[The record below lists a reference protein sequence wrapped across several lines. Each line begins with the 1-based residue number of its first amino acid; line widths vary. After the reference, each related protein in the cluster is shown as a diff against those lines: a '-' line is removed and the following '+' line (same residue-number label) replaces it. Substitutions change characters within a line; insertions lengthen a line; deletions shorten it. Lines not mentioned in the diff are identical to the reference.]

1 MTIPTISALPT
12 PPSRN
17 DPTNFA
23 TRADAFVAA
32 FPTLQAEINAFAA
45 AVLAAAAGTNYNCTS
60 SSSVTIG
67 TGSKSFTASTGSLLQ
82 VGQYVIASSTASPA
96 NYMLGQVTAYNAGT
110 GALTVN
116 VIATGGSGTIASWT
130 ISLAIDPALALPLAG
145 DGVVATP
152 GIAFSSD
159 TNTGFYRPTTD
170 QIGIVTGG
178 VERARVD
185 ASGVMLVGA
194 TASEASSGGTARIQ
208 SNNLVAYSANYTA
221 NDANG
226 PIIATMK
233 SRAGA
238 VVQADDVVGE
248 FRFEGY
254 GTAGYHRAAMIRAMV
269 DGTPGN
275 NDMPGRLMF
284 MTTPDGSATPS
295 ERMRIDSNGSVGIG
309 TTSPTSKLHVAGFA
323 QIEGGASD
331 SFQGAILRNN
341 YGNGTRASTSYIEA
355 RNENDIATGSVFL
368 THEANGSSTFVVNLT
383 PSGARTSDRRAT
395 KFSVDVNGAYA
406 GADNVQSL
414 GWSANRWSVVYAGTG
429 SINTSD
435 ERAKDDISAIPDE
448 WLDAWGAVEWVR
460 YKFRDAVEAKGEAA
474 RWHVGLIAQRVRDVF
489 AEQGLDAEAIG
500 LLCYDQWEEE
510 REPILEEGVTGQE
523 EFVAGHEDV
532 VVGQEMIVVG
542 EENTGV
548 LGPDGTPIFRA
559 ITEARDVVEQRPI
572 MEMRDIVV
580 MVDTGETRVTLEA
593 GDRWGLR
600 YDECFAMEAA
610 YQRRRMD
617 RIEARLAALEAG

>member
-1 MTIPTISALPT
+1 MADTDWSAFTDSPPATGDIFLALRGAGGVNFTAAELAAFANAQAGNGSAAT
-12 PPSRN
+12 PGHSFASDLDTGMFRAGAN
-17 DPTNFA
+17 LLGFA
-23 TRADAFVAA
+23 TGGADRVRIENAAALRILSSSTAIETILSLDPGNVGFGTRDSQIRAGQSGTNQTYIDFYTSSAA
-32 FPTLQAEINAFAA
+32 VPAFAA
-45 AVLAAAAGTNYNCTS
+45 R
-60 SSSVTIG
+60 IDR
-67 TGSKSFTASTGSLLQ
+67 
-82 VGQYVIASSTASPA
+82 
-96 NYMLGQVTAYNAGT
+96 T
-110 GALTVN
+110 GAL
-116 VIATGGSGTIASWT
+116 
-130 ISLAIDPALALPLAG
+130 
-145 DGVVATP
+145 
-152 GIAFSSD
+152 
-159 TNTGFYRPTTD
+159 
-170 QIGIVTGG
+170 
-178 VERARVD
+178 
-185 ASGVMLVGA
+185 LVGA
-194 TASEASSGGTARIQ
+194 QNAESSSGGVAKTQSTA
-208 SNNLVAYSANYTA
+208 LVAYSANYA
-221 NDANG
+221 GNDANG

-238 VVQADDVVGE
+238 IVQADDIVGE
-248 FRFEGY
+248 VRFEGY
-254 GTAGYHRAAMIRAMV
+254 GGSAYHRTAMIRAMV
-269 DGTPGN
+269 DGAPGSG
-275 NDMPGRLMF
+275 DMPGRLLF
-284 MTTPDGSATPS
+284 MTTPDGSSTPS

-323 QIEGGASD
+323 RIEGGASD
-331 SFQGAILRNN
+331 SFQGATLRNN

-368 THEANGSSTFVVNLT
+368 THEANGSSTFVVSLT

-572 MEMRDIVV
+572 MEMRDIVG

-600 YDECFAMEAA
+600 YDECQAIEAA
-610 YQRRRMD
+610 WQRREISRGQAVAEK
-617 RIEARLAALEAG
+617 RIAALEALVANLTGN